1 MNTKSPKKLVLDAW
15 ALLAFIQGEEPAA
28 SRVMQLIGQAEQK
41 RVQLVMSWINLGE
54 VYYNIGR
61 RKGLDEAMETLNEI
75 LLLPI
80 GLYDVKKRD
89 ILAAAE
95 NKMNFTISYADAF
108 AIALTQSLNATIVT
122 GDPEIIGLDDAIRVE
137 KLERYRPKRH

>member
-1 MNTKSPKKLVLDAW
+1 LVLDAW